1 MPMLVVTMILMII
14 NCAMFLSQE
23 MTNMELIYNVMR
35 YLIPTLL
42 LPIGTALIAM
52 VLDRKPI
59 KSMIKGLICYPVFMG
74 TWILIIISILS
85 AQGLK
90 WIPVEYI
97 RFLGFIPIALG
108 LRGFLN
114 KHDEDGNPPDSDSSR
129 LIWNVTIVTVANG
142 ADNLGVYIPL
152 FAGFSWYQ
160 VLVFE
165 AVFLVMIAVW
175 CAFGY
180 RISNVESYK
189 NTIAKYK
196 KAIVPLVY
204 MILGIYI
211 LN

>member
-1 MPMLVVTMILMII
+1 MQDDGENSMVETILLSFISFVATNLDDMII
-14 NCAMFLSQE
+14 NTFFFSLVS
-23 MTNMELIYNVMR
+23 
-35 YLIPTLL
+35 
-42 LPIGTALIAM
+42 GT
-52 VLDRKPI
+52 KEI
-59 KSMIKGLICYPVFMG
+59 KSIVFGKYLG

-114 KHDEDGNPPDSDSSR
+114 KHDEDGSPPDSDSSR
-129 LIWNVTIVTVANG
+129 LIWNVAIVTVANG

-175 CAFGY
+175 CAVGY
-180 RISNVESYK
+180 RISNVVSYK

-196 KAIVPLVY
+196 KAIMPLVY
-204 MILGIYI
+204 MLLGIYI

>member
-1 MPMLVVTMILMII
+1 MQDDGENSMVETILLSFISFVATNLDDMII
-14 NCAMFLSQE
+14 NTFFFSLASGTKEIKNIVFGK
-23 MTNMELIYNVMR
+23 
-35 YLIPTLL
+35 YL
-42 LPIGTALIAM
+42 
-52 VLDRKPI
+52 
-59 KSMIKGLICYPVFMG
+59 G

-114 KHDEDGNPPDSDSSR
+114 KHDEDGSPPDSDSSR

-175 CAFGY
+175 CAVGY

-204 MILGIYI
+204 MLLGIYI